1 MQLAQ
6 NAIKFSTEHHFEPF
20 EEKVG
25 IQTVHFNEDNKI
37 ESSETKPIEVY
48 LGAFSET
55 CEEFLRS
62 KRFVSNMKVLDWD
75 SYYFFMIVTNA
86 ISVKF

>member
-6 NAIKFSTEHHFEPF
+6 NAIKFSSEHHFEPF

-25 IQTVHFNEDNKI
+25 IQTDHFNEDNKI
-37 ESSETKPIEVY
+37 ESSETRPIEVY

-62 KRFVSNMKVLDWD
+62 KRFVSNMKVLD
-75 SYYFFMIVTNA
+75 
-86 ISVKF
+86 

>member
-6 NAIKFSTEHHFEPF
+6 NTIKFSSEQHFEPF

-48 LGAFSET
+48 LGAFSKT

-62 KRFVSNMKVLDWD
+62 KRFHIIRFHCQKQKK
-75 SYYFFMIVTNA
+75 FEQTNA
-86 ISVKF
+86 

>member
-6 NAIKFSTEHHFEPF
+6 NSMKLFKEIPPETFED
-20 EEKVG
+20 KIG
-25 IQTVHFNEDNKI
+25 IQTVHFNDKNQV

-62 KRFVSNMKVLDWD
+62 KRFISNIKVLD
-75 SYYFFMIVTNA
+75 
-86 ISVKF
+86 

>member
-6 NAIKFSTEHHFEPF
+6 NSTNLYKQAQFEPF
-20 EEKVG
+20 EDKVG
-25 IQTVHFNEDNKI
+25 IQTVHFNERNQI

-55 CEEFLRS
+55 CEEFLKSR
-62 KRFVSNMKVLDWD
+62 RFISNIKILD
-75 SYYFFMIVTNA
+75 
-86 ISVKF
+86 

>member
-6 NAIKFSTEHHFEPF
+6 NSVNLYKESQVEPS
-20 EEKVG
+20 EDKIGV
-25 IQTVHFNEDNKI
+25 QTVHYNDNNQI

-55 CEEFLRS
+55 CEDFLRS
-62 KRFVSNMKVLDWD
+62 KRFISKIRVLD
-75 SYYFFMIVTNA
+75 
-86 ISVKF
+86 

>member
-6 NAIKFSTEHHFEPF
+6 NTIKFSSEQHFEPF

-25 IQTVHFNEDNKI
+25 IQTVHFNDNNKI

-62 KRFVSNMKVLDWD
+62 KRFISNMKVLDWI
-75 SYYFFMIVTNA
+75 SYYFFMIATNA

>member
-1 MQLAQ
+1 MGNANISDKQGVFVMQLAQ
-6 NAIKFSTEHHFEPF
+6 NSIKFSREHQFEPF

-25 IQTVHFNEDNKI
+25 IQTVHFNDKNQI

-48 LGAFSET
+48 LGSFSET

-62 KRFVSNMKVLDWD
+62 KRFISNIRVLD
-75 SYYFFMIVTNA
+75 
-86 ISVKF
+86 